1 MTLPQLYTNVTLRSY
16 DSIRYSPEHGRV
28 EGSGM
33 GSPFVMG
40 LNGLVLRNVSGY
52 VRQLRFVGEWRE
64 HDLEEFSKKGRV
76 PDSSIILN
84 TLVRVAIGR
93 SANLRDLW
101 YVCSSSKTSRENVS
115 VDSTPVGS
123 SIRRCCRPYGKVWN
137 LLISEA

>member
-1 MTLPQLYTNVTLRSY
+1 MTLPQLYTDVTLRSY
-16 DSIRYSPEHGRV
+16 DSIRYSPEDGRV

-40 LNGLVLRNVSGY
+40 LNGLVLRDVSGY

-76 PDSSIILN
+76 PDSSMMLN

-101 YVCSSSKTSRENVS
+101 YAQVQRLPGKTFQLTRHQLGAQYEDAADRMARS
-115 VDSTPVGS
+115 G
-123 SIRRCCRPYGKVWN
+123 IF
-137 LLISEA
+137 

>member
-1 MTLPQLYTNVTLRSY
+1 MTLPQLYTDVTLRSY

-64 HDLEEFSKKGRV
+64 HDLEEFSKRGRV
-76 PDSSIILN
+76 PDSSIMLN
-84 TLVRVAIGR
+84 TLVRVVVER

-101 YVCSSSKTSRENVS
+101 YAPIQRLPGENVF
-115 VDSTPVGS
+115 
-123 SIRRCCRPYGKVWN
+123 N
-137 LLISEA
+137 

>member
-1 MTLPQLYTNVTLRSY
+1 MTLPQLYTDVTLRSY

-64 HDLEEFSKKGRV
+64 HDLEEFSKRGRV
-76 PDSSIILN
+76 PDSSIMLT
-84 TLVRVAIGR
+84 TLVRVVIER

-101 YVCSSSKTSRENVS
+101 YVPIQRLPEENVF
-115 VDSTPVGS
+115 
-123 SIRRCCRPYGKVWN
+123 N
-137 LLISEA
+137 